1 MTMISLFDQLSDLV
15 LIEIF
20 SYLSCADA
28 LWSFSSLNSRL
39 ITLLTERGF
48 YRHVNL
54 SSTGRKRFAAIF
66 SILRLNE
73 IQSLVIDRCT
83 SPLQLKRWPHLPHLT
98 TLRLQGVR
106 NFREVFI
113 LIRKHANTL
122 IHLTVESSRYFY
134 AGGMTREV
142 AYPIWR
148 LCEFLEKTLCRLPT
162 LQSIDLGMDTSFCL
176 HKWPF
181 KMIQAPLIYL
191 KISLGRTYL
200 LIDILSTKPLSS
212 TLQQL
217 HIKILD
223 FCGDIDFSLRKKD
236 FLPRMESL
244 HTFTFVKSLKWHSS
258 EEWTFVNVLTTSKV
272 MPVLRR
278 MNFSIVI
285 DVNNLNQMAHSAL
298 FHDDRH
304 IDVHYVFMIN
314 DNRQHF
320 ELSQYVPHGSLSHPR
335 QIASATF
342 ISECWTVDPKI
353 RNHDEIYLE
362 KPRNRQ
368 HLFYTLPWIFDEF
381 FQLCVPDRYISELQV
396 FTSASSANTVGPS
409 RLRKLNISNDHPS
422 LATSFPHIISSNQV
436 VELHLS
442 RCDRQ
447 TSVTLPTFDY
457 LIITDSLD
465 SLNSNFFSRNIRS
478 IEITLNHEHLHLARN
493 DWNDL
498 PTLST
503 LPFLKSLRI
512 LLYGMNIPPNDT
524 SCQIIAETA
533 SKISDFC
540 FCFRR
545 KDYQNRRNF
554 DAAHIQQSL
563 FIKQLQN
570 NILALPLNEKP
581 QIVVEK
587 DGYGL
592 IAWF

>member
-1 MTMISLFDQLSDLV
+1 MITLFDDLSDLA

-28 LWSFSSLNSRL
+28 LWSFSNLNSRL

-54 SSTGRKRFAAIF
+54 SSTGKKRFAAIF

-83 SPLQLKRWPHLPHLT
+83 SPLQLRRWPHLPHLT

-106 NFREVFI
+106 NFREVFK
-113 LIRKHANTL
+113 LIRKHGNTL
-122 IHLTVESSRYFY
+122 IHLTVESSSYFN

-142 AYPIWR
+142 AYPIWNSY
-148 LCEFLEKTLCRLPT
+148 EFLERTVCRLPT
-162 LQSIDLGMDTSFCL
+162 LQSLDLGMETSFDL
-176 HKWPF
+176 HGWPF
-181 KMIQAPLIYL
+181 KMIQAPLTYL
-191 KISLGRTYL
+191 KISLGRTHL
-200 LIDILSTKPLSS
+200 LIDIFSTKPLSS

-217 HIKILD
+217 HIKISD
-223 FCGDIDFSLRKKD
+223 FCGDMYFSLRDKD

-258 EEWTFVNVLTTSKV
+258 EEWTLVNVLTASKV

-285 DVNNLNQMAHSAL
+285 DINDLNQMNHSAL
-298 FHDDRH
+298 FDDDRH
-304 IDVHYVFMIN
+304 IDVHYVFMIS
-314 DNRQHF
+314 DNREHF
-320 ELSQYVPHGSLSHPR
+320 EVNQYVPHGSLSHSR
-335 QIASATF
+335 KIVSATF
-342 ISECWTVDPKI
+342 ISECWTLDSTIK
-353 RNHDEIYLE
+353 NHDEIYLD

-381 FQLCVPDRYISELQV
+381 FQLCLPDRYISQLQV
-396 FTSASSANTVGPS
+396 FTSPSPVNTVAPS
-409 RLRKLNISNDHPS
+409 RLRKLNISNNFPS
-422 LATSFPHIISSNQV
+422 LAISFPHIISSNQMA
-436 VELHLS
+436 ELHLS

-447 TSVTLPTFDY
+447 TSVNLPTFDY

-465 SLNSNFFSRNIRS
+465 SLNSCFFSRNIRS
-478 IEITLNHEHLHLARN
+478 IQITLNHEHLHLARN

-512 LLYGMNIPPNDT
+512 LLYGINIPPNDT
-524 SCQIIAETA
+524 ICQIIAETA
-533 SKISDFC
+533 STISDFC

-545 KDYQNRRNF
+545 KNHQNRRNF
-554 DAAHIQQSL
+554 DGAHTKQSL
-563 FIKQLQN
+563 FIEQLRN

-592 IAWF
+592 IVWF